1 MAEQVIIPQ
10 DRGIVDSG
18 FSELRVD
25 GDLVFARSCG
35 PTTLDDMKLM
45 YELNTAVFEQYGYVL
60 VLIDCRLSTTT
71 TPEARKY
78 QSERLKVRIIPSHTA
93 LYGAGIVT
101 RTTVMLM
108 VRATELLTGKTYP
121 VEMVSDEESARKI
134 LDAARERF
142 RQQGIAKQ

>member
-1 MAEQVIIPQ
+1 MAEQVIIPR
-10 DRGIVDSG
+10 DIGILDSG

-45 YELNTAVFEQYGYVL
+45 YDLNAAVVENFGYVL
-60 VLIDCRLSTTT
+60 VLIDCRLSSTT

-78 QSERLKVRIIPSHTA
+78 QSDRLKLRIVPSHTA

-121 VEMVSDEESARKI
+121 VEMVGDEETARKI
-134 LDAARERF
+134 LDAARLRF
-142 RQQGIAKQ
+142 RQQGTAKL